1 MPAVGQTAAI
11 EGFRPPTQETRLRV
25 KTKAP
30 RQTVCNEP
38 GTTKKQS
45 FCGGKL
51 KRITELE
58 PEVAKQAAKGQDVLR
73 CQICEILYVEASPYA
88 TAKR

>member
-1 MPAVGQTAAI
+1 M
-11 EGFRPPTQETRLRV
+11 

-51 KRITELE
+51 KRITTLE
-58 PEVAKQAAKGQDVLR
+58 PEVAKLAPKGQDVLR
-73 CQICEILYVEASPYA
+73 CQICQTLFVEESPYA